1 MSTIGTSTLYSGT
14 INGLN
19 SLDLDTL
26 NVTDLD
32 VNNIDGDFFSI
43 NTIECND
50 LQVDNELDL
59 TANGFITIG
68 KNTPSEIIITDT
80 QLGYLDAVSSNIQ
93 QQLNTLS
100 TDLGLAE
107 TDIDTLQTNT
117 QNLEATNDN

>member
-50 LQVDNELDL
+50 LQIDNELDL
-59 TANGFITIG
+59 TAKWSY
-68 KNTPSEIIITDT
+68 KNRQKYP
-80 QLGYLDAVSSNIQ
+80 Y
-93 QQLNTLS
+93 
-100 TDLGLAE
+100 
-107 TDIDTLQTNT
+107 
-117 QNLEATNDN
+117 

>member
-1 MSTIGTSTLYSGT
+1 MTTIGTSSLYSGT

-26 NVTDLD
+26 NVSD
-32 VNNIDGDFFSI
+32 IDGVFFSI

-59 TANGFITIG
+59 TANGVIKIG
-68 KNTPSEIIITDT
+68 KNTETEITITDT

-93 QQLNTLS
+93 EQFTHYQR
-100 TDLGLAE
+100 
-107 TDIDTLQTNT
+107 I
-117 QNLEATNDN
+117 